1 MNKSEFR
8 SQNSE
13 GVCSRQYA
21 VGRNRQAMFLLL
33 TVYCLLLTV
42 FYGCASAKKSELP
55 KVQIEAIEYNQRGV
69 HAVESESYDKALI
82 EFQKSLKLN
91 TSIDNQNGV
100 TVNLLNLGRL
110 YLLMNRFDDARV
122 VFDRAIKTGVSL
134 NDPLIL
140 SEGYAS
146 LGRYY
151 YLTGNNK
158 DALDVLEK
166 AVNID
171 RKQGNHT
178 IGSKLNILGA
188 VYKNSNKLEDA
199 EKAFND
205 ALKLNKD
212 YAREAEIADSFRG
225 LGDVAAK
232 KGDYQKARE
241 LYENSLSIDK
251 KIGKGNNVSL
261 DLHSLGVASL
271 KVNDVEKALDFF
283 LRAYAV
289 DSSRGDNKRALNNL
303 DKIIEIYRGLGDK
316 NSVETYSLER
326 ERLSQKGISPNK
338 QGVRY

>member
-1 MNKSEFR
+1 MRQKVEMRNQKSR
-8 SQNSE
+8 IKK
-13 GVCSRQYA
+13 
-21 VGRNRQAMFLLL
+21 
-33 TVYCLLLTV
+33 TV
-42 FYGCASAKKSELP
+42 FLIPLFSFLISVFLFSCASSKLP
-55 KVQIEAIEYNQRGV
+55 EMSKIQMQAVEFNQRGV
-69 HAVESESYDKALI
+69 HAVESESYDKALL
-82 EFQKSLKLN
+82 EFQKSLQLN

-100 TVNLLNLGRL
+100 AVNLLNLGRL

-212 YAREAEIADSFRG
+212 YAREAEIADSLRG

-241 LYENSLSIDK
+241 IYENSLSIDK

-289 DSSRGDNKRALNNL
+289 DSSRVDNKRALNNL